1 MKPEAGV
8 RVLLETRYLTDGR
21 VAGTQTDGGVG
32 RRNPPGAWGGGAL
45 GYNCATPGAGKEVH
59 PVPRGE
65 ESKNHCPQHLV
76 GVTHIF

>member
-1 MKPEAGV
+1 MAESQA
-8 RVLLETRYLTDGR
+8 
-21 VAGTQTDGGVG
+21 
-32 RRNPPGAWGGGAL
+32 RRLMGAWAGEILPELGGGGAL